1 MASYNVYHIL
11 LSYIMCMSYII
22 DHNVWYDTLSYTVK
36 TLDSLTCCLILWY
49 IIWFSTSYHNVS
61 NRSVSHYATLYYIV
75 V

>member
-36 TLDSLTCCLILWY
+36 TLDK
-49 IIWFSTSYHNVS
+49 
-61 NRSVSHYATLYYIV
+61 SHMLFDIMVHYMV
-75 V
+75 